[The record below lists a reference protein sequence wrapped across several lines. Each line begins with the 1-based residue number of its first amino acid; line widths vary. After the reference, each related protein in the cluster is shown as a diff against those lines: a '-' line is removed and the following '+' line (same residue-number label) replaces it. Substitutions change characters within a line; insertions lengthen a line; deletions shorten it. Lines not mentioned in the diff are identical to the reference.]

1 MNLSYEELKKLCVQ
15 FRKTILEIITN
26 AESGHPGGSLSL
38 VEILVTLYY
47 LHLKHDPKNPFWE
60 GRDRVVLS
68 KGHGCPALYVVL
80 AELGYFDKTELW
92 NLRRINS
99 ILQGHPARVYNG
111 EQEKY
116 GIKLIPGIEVST
128 GSLGYGL
135 SVAVGMAVG
144 FKMDKKDNFVY
155 AICSDGEHQEG
166 SMWESIMF
174 AGVKKLDNL
183 IEIMDYNKLQQ
194 ESKIV
199 DSVDIEPLKDK
210 YYAFNW
216 QVYEVDGH
224 NIEQIDNAI
233 KEAKNYRG
241 KPKVIIAHTVKGKG
255 VSFMENNVDWHG
267 KAPTKELLEKAVAEL
282 KEGE

>member
-1 MNLSYEELKKLCVQ
+1 MDYKQIEQLCKQ

-38 VEILVTLYY
+38 VEILTTLYY
-47 LHLKHDPKNPFWE
+47 LHLRHDPKQPFWE

-80 AELGYFDKTELW
+80 AELGYFDKKELW
-92 NLRRINS
+92 NLRKINS
-99 ILQGHPARVYNG
+99 ILQGHPSRVYNG
-111 EQEKY
+111 GKDLY
-116 GIKLIPGIEVST
+116 YVPGIEVST

-135 SVAVGMAVG
+135 SVAVGMALG
-144 FKMDKKDNFVY
+144 FKMDNKNNLVY

-166 SMWESIMF
+166 STWEAIMF

-194 ESKIV
+194 ESKINENV
-199 DSVDIEPLKDK
+199 SLEPLKEK
-210 YYAFNW
+210 YISFNW

-224 NIEQIDNAI
+224 NVRDLDLVLT
-233 KEAKNYRG
+233 EAKNYKG

-267 KAPTKELLEKAVAEL
+267 KAPTKELLEQAL
-282 KEGE
+282 KELEERG